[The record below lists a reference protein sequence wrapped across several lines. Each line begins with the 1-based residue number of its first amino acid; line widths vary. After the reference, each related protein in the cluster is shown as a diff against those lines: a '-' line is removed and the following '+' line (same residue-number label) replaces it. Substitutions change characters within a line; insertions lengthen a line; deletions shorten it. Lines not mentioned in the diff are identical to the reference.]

1 MLLSADGTARYVPTD
16 GGHAVGLFAK
26 PTFTSV
32 RIALSPGDTLVTYSD
47 GYTEARTGAGQER
60 YDDDGELL
68 RFAAAQSP
76 SDAHGIVAAMRALI
90 EDLGAGVEDDAAV
103 LALGVPRS

>member
-1 MLLSADGTARYVPTD
+1 VPT
-16 GGHAVGLFAK
+16 GGGQAVGLFAE

-32 RIALSPGDTLVTYSD
+32 RIALSPGDTLLTYSD
-47 GYTEARTGAGQER
+47 GYTEARTGTGPRR

-68 RFAAAQSP
+68 RFASAHTP
-76 SDAHGIVAAMRALI
+76 NDAHGIVAAMRALI

-103 LALGVPRS
+103 LALGVPPS